1 MPQAA
6 PVSHLQELD
15 LAVDHE
21 ALDTQPAGKR
31 AGDRKRPTSR
41 TASPLRIPALLSG
54 EHQRL
59 GNAIARPP
67 PERRAGPP
75 RDLVH
80 DLDHGLELGAQPI
93 DEFVLR
99 LVDHGALR
107 PVPRELPGPSFDQ
120 PLPCYVLANY

>member
-59 GNAIARPP
+59 GNAIAP
-67 PERRAGPP
+67 AN
-75 RDLVH
+75 
-80 DLDHGLELGAQPI
+80 AYT
-93 DEFVLR
+93 
-99 LVDHGALR
+99 
-107 PVPRELPGPSFDQ
+107 VPRIAGLIGP
-120 PLPCYVLANY
+120 